1 MKSKKPPHGP
11 RKNGRKLPAGR
22 VSSLKADVAKL
33 KPRRGG
39 KVVEKG
45 EPFPIVAL
53 GSSAGGLEALER
65 FFAGVPER
73 SGAAFVVVQH
83 LDPSR
88 EALLVELLQRST
100 PLKVVQVSDRMPVKP
115 ECIYV
120 IPPNKDLS
128 ILHGVLHLLEPIGA
142 RGMRLP
148 IDFFFRSLAADR
160 GAQGI
165 GVILSG
171 MGSDGTLGIA
181 AIKEALG
188 LVLVQDPASAK
199 FDSMPRNAVQT
210 GLADIVAPAGELATR
225 ILEWLRDVPSHKQSI
240 QLSGE
245 MAEGGLEKIVI
256 LLRERTGHDFSSYK
270 KSSLRRRI
278 ERRML
283 VHQLGNLKEY
293 LALLQANPQEQDF
306 LFKELLIGVTNFFR
320 DPSAWEQLQDSV
332 LPALLSRQP
341 FRGSLRAWVPA
352 CSSGEEAYSLAISF
366 REAVARISPKQPV
379 SLQIFATDLDRGA
392 IERARTGVYP
402 LNIAADVSPER
413 LERYFVRQD
422 DGYRIC
428 KEIREMVIFSLQN
441 VVMDPPFTRL
451 DLLCCRNFLIYI
463 ELTLQK
469 KLLPLFHYCLQPGGV
484 IFLGN
489 SETVG
494 SFSHLFTTL
503 GGKGRFFLRE
513 SAPMVMDPLDFPS
526 SFVPSQLHAS
536 SGPGRDKAGAS
547 FQAQAEQLLLQRL
560 APAAILANERGDILF
575 INGRTG
581 RFLEPASGKAN
592 WNLFAM
598 TRDSL
603 RYELVG
609 AFQKVVREKSPL
621 SQPPLRVRGED
632 LLGQLE
638 MSLRWVSEPDALKGL
653 VLVVFNDLTL
663 PEMAPEAAPVGPV
676 GRRSAR
682 VVALEGKLSRAHE
695 ELQAVQEQMRLSQE
709 ELHSAIEELQST
721 NEELQST
728 NEELTTSKE
737 EMQSLNEELQT
748 VNAEL
753 QGKVDELS
761 RTHSDMQNLLNSID
775 IATVF
780 LDNNLRLRRF
790 TTQASRVIQLL
801 AGDVGR
807 PLTDLASSL
816 VYPTLNDDS
825 REVLRTLGSVE
836 RRVPGRE
843 GREYAVR
850 ISPYRT
856 SDNRIDGV
864 AITFLDIS
872 RYLLPAK
879 GGA

>member
-1 MKSKKPPHGP
+1 MKPKPHPHGP
-11 RKNGRKLPAGR
+11 RKNGRKRAAPR
-22 VSSLKADVAKL
+22 VAVLKEDLANARPL
-33 KPRRGG
+33 RRESAS
-39 KVVEKG
+39 VKG
-45 EPFPIVAL
+45 APFPIVAL
-53 GSSAGGLEALER
+53 GSSAGGLEALEH

-73 SGAAFVVVQH
+73 SGIGFVVIQH

-88 EALLVELLQRST
+88 EALLAELLQRST
-100 PLKVVQVSDRMPVKP
+100 PLKVVQVSDRTPVKP
-115 ECIYV
+115 ECVYV

-128 ILHGVLHLLEPIGA
+128 ILHGVLHLLEPIGP

-160 GAQGI
+160 GAQSI

-171 MGSDGTLGIA
+171 MGSDGALGVA
-181 AIKEALG
+181 AIKEASG
-188 LVLVQDPASAK
+188 LVLVQDPDSAK
-199 FDSMPRNAVQT
+199 FDSMPRSAVQT
-210 GLADIVAPAGELATR
+210 GLTDIVAPAGELATR
-225 ILEWLRDVPSHKQSI
+225 LLEWLHDLPTQKQSL
-240 QLSGE
+240 QLSGD

-256 LLRERTGHDFSSYK
+256 LLRERTRHDFSSYK
-270 KSSLRRRI
+270 KSSLRRRV

-283 VHQLGNLKEY
+283 VHQLGNLKDY
-293 LALLQANPQEQDF
+293 LKLLQANPQEQDL

-320 DPSAWEQLQDSV
+320 DASAWEQLQDSV
-332 LPALLSRQP
+332 IPALLSRQP

-366 REAVARISPKQPV
+366 REAVAKRSPKQPV

-392 IERARTGVYP
+392 IERARLGVYP

-463 ELTLQK
+463 ELTLQR
-469 KLLPLFHYCLQPGGV
+469 KLIPLFHYCLQPGGV
-484 IFLGN
+484 LFLGN

-494 SFSHLFTTL
+494 SFSHLFNTL

-526 SFVPSQLHAS
+526 SFVPTLLHTS
-536 SGPGRDKAGAS
+536 TGSGREKPGAS
-547 FQAQAEQLLLQRL
+547 FQSQAEQLILQRL

-598 TRDSL
+598 TRDTL
-603 RYELVG
+603 RYELLG
-609 AFQKVVREKSPL
+609 AFQKVVREKHSL
-621 SQPPLRVRGED
+621 QLPPVRVRGED
-632 LLGQLE
+632 FQGHLE
-638 MSLRWVSEPDALKGL
+638 VALQWIAEPDALKGL
-653 VLVVFNDLTL
+653 VLVVFNDLPL
-663 PEMAPEAAPVGPV
+663 PVEKLDADPVGRE

-682 VVALEGKLSRAHE
+682 VVALEDKLSHAHE

-737 EMQSLNEELQT
+737 ELQSLNEELQT

-816 VYPTLNDDS
+816 VYPTLNDDAQ
-825 REVLRTLGSVE
+825 EVLRTLGSVE

-850 ISPYRT
+850 ICPYRT

-872 RYLLPAK
+872 RYLLPTK
-879 GGA
+879 GGV

>member
-1 MKSKKPPHGP
+1 MTPQKKPKGS
-11 RKNGRKLPAGR
+11 RKNGRKSPVPG
-22 VSSLKADVAKL
+22 VSVPKSAAVKVKV
-33 KPRRGG
+33 PSPGWISERRSS
-39 KVVEKG
+39 
-45 EPFPIVAL
+45 FPIIAL
-53 GSSAGGLEALER
+53 GSSAGGLEALDR
-65 FFAGVPER
+65 FFAGVPNS

-83 LDPSR
+83 LDPTR
-88 EALLVELLQRST
+88 ETLLTELLQRST
-100 PLKVVQVSDRMPVKP
+100 PLKVVQVTDRLPVKP
-115 ECIYV
+115 DCVYV

-128 ILHGVLHLLEPIGA
+128 ILHGVLHLLEPVGS

-165 GVILSG
+165 GIVLSG
-171 MGSDGTLGIA
+171 MGSDGALGIA
-181 AIKEALG
+181 AIKENLG

-199 FDSMPRNAVQT
+199 FDSMPRSAVQT
-210 GLADIVAPAGELATR
+210 GLADIVAPAEELATR
-225 ILEWLRDVPSHKQSI
+225 LLEWLRDQPTQEQLH
-240 QLSGE
+240 QLSRE
-245 MAEGGLEKIVI
+245 IEDGGLEKIVI

-270 KSSLRRRI
+270 KSSLRRRV
-278 ERRML
+278 ERRIL
-283 VHQLGNLKEY
+283 VHQLGNLKQY
-293 LALLQANPQEQDF
+293 LRLLQANPKEQDL

-320 DPSAWEQLQDSV
+320 DPAAWEQLQDSV
-332 LPALLSRQP
+332 IPALLSRQP
-341 FRGSLRAWVPA
+341 FRGSLRAWIPA

-366 REAVARISPKQPV
+366 REAVARLSPRQPV

-392 IERARTGVYP
+392 IERARAGVYP

-484 IFLGN
+484 LFLGN

-513 SAPMVMDPLDFPS
+513 SSPAVMDPLDFPS
-526 SFVPSQLHAS
+526 SIVTSRIHAS
-536 SGPGRDKAGAS
+536 IGSSRDKLSAS
-547 FQAQAEQLLLQRL
+547 FQSQAEQLLLLRF

-598 TRDSL
+598 MRDNL
-603 RYELVG
+603 RYELLG
-609 AFQKVVREKSPL
+609 AFQKVVREKSPMSL
-621 SQPPLRVRGED
+621 PPLQVRGAD
-632 LLGQLE
+632 AHGQLE
-638 MSLRWVSEPDALKGL
+638 MALHWISEPDALRGL
-653 VLVVFNDLTL
+653 VLVVFKDLPVSL
-663 PEMAPEAAPVGPV
+663 PAPAPEPMGAS

-682 VVALEGKLSRAHE
+682 VIALEAKLSRAHE

-737 EMQSLNEELQT
+737 ELQSLNEELQT
-748 VNAEL
+748 VNSEL

-761 RTHSDMQNLLNSID
+761 RTHSDMQNLLNSMEV
-775 IATVF
+775 ATVF

-790 TTQASRVIQLL
+790 TTQASSVIQLL

-807 PLTDLASSL
+807 PLTDLASSV
-816 VYPTLNDDS
+816 VYPTLSDDA
-825 REVLRTLGSVE
+825 REVLRTLGSME
-836 RRVPGRE
+836 RRVSGRE

-850 ISPYRT
+850 ICPYRT